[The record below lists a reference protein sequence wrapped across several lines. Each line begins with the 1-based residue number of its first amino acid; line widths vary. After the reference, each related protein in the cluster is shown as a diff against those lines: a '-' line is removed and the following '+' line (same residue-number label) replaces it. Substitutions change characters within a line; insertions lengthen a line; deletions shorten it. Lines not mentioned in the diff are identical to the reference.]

1 MLDSSFRQTY
11 FFAVKAA
18 LLLNLKI
25 TVDKV
30 LHVSFA
36 AQPDEFY
43 MRILTIFEK
52 LGVCSSVCMKR
63 LDGPQNH

>member
-1 MLDSSFRQTY
+1 MLDSTLGLTY

-43 MRILTIFEK
+43 MLILTIFEK
-52 LGVCSSVCMKR
+52 LDVCSSVCMKR
-63 LDGPQNH
+63 LEGPQNH